1 MMMMMMITLFTL
13 TFYIFITVKCKY
25 KEKKMYMSLETEVTK
40 GFLVSLQIL
49 CFYGYLREKKTIEG
63 MGYVHRI
70 GEKEHIEIVLV
81 FRMLFKQ

>member
-1 MMMMMMITLFTL
+1 
-13 TFYIFITVKCKY
+13 
-25 KEKKMYMSLETEVTK
+25 MSLETVVTK